1 MDKLRIHLAL
11 PLAMSVLGVALAGC
25 GGPPPV
31 SGTNGTS
38 APNDSAAPT
47 AGGTAEPPS
56 KPGRYGGTFTE
67 ATISDPKTFNYWV
80 SSDNASTTSVAPLL
94 EALNARNAYTLQF
107 EPRLADLPQISADGL
122 TYTYTLREGLV
133 WSDGHPITA
142 DDVVFTLDVLF
153 DQKIETIAREGMM
166 VDVTQPD
173 GTVKREPFKYR
184 KVDDRTIEFKLPA
197 KYAPAMDIFSFVIAP
212 KHKLEA
218 AYKSGKFNSTWGI
231 NTPPS
236 ELVSSSAWLMKE
248 YVPQQRIV
256 YVRNPKFFLKS
267 DDGKPL
273 PYLDEYR
280 VLIVPEISTTT
291 LKFRNHETDTLAVQ
305 APDYPSIKKDEAGGD
320 YTVINRGPGW
330 GFNYLGFN
338 LNPNSKVN
346 KTLVKL
352 FQDMRFRQ
360 AVSHA
365 VNRQRMVDDIFRGLA
380 RPLYGP
386 VSPAN
391 TVFFK
396 EDIPK
401 FEYDLEKAKA
411 KLAEIG
417 LKDTNGNG
425 ILEFEGKDV
434 KFNILTNTE
443 NELRKSMATIITN
456 DLKKIGIGATF
467 VPITFTDLVRRL
479 DSPPYD
485 WEASILGFTGGPEP
499 HNGSNIW
506 RSSGPSHQWWPK
518 QKTPATPWEA
528 EIDKLWTQGAQEL
541 DPVKRKAIYDRW
553 QEIAGEQQPFNFT
566 VVTDQITAVRKHFGN
581 IKPSSLG
588 GVTWNLE
595 EVYDTEATRDTP

>member
-1 MDKLRIHLAL
+1 MKLKQLHLAAL
-11 PLAMSVLGVALAGC
+11 LLLGASGLTLAGC

-31 SGTNGTS
+31 
-38 APNDSAAPT
+38 A
-47 AGGTAEPPS
+47 GTAADGGPSGPAGTTSNSEEPAS
-56 KPGRYGGTFTE
+56 EPGKYGGTFTE

-80 SSDNASTTSVAPLL
+80 SSDNASSTSIAPLL
-94 EALNARNAYTLQF
+94 EPLNTRNAYTLEF
-107 EPRLADLPQISADGL
+107 EPRLADLPKISEDGL
-122 TYTYTLREGLV
+122 TYTYTLRDGVV
-133 WSDGHPITA
+133 WSDGRPITA
-142 DDVVFTLDVLF
+142 DDVIFTLDVLF
-153 DQKIETIAREGMM
+153 DPKTETIQRESMM
-166 VDVTQPD
+166 VDVTQAD

-184 KVDDRTIEFKLPA
+184 KIDDRTVEFVLPQR
-197 KYAPAMDIFSFVIAP
+197 YAPANDIFSFLIAP
-212 KHKLEA
+212 KHKLEGP
-218 AYKSGKFNSTWGI
+218 YKAGKFNSTWGI

-236 ELVSSSAWLMKE
+236 QLVSSSAWLMKE

-256 YVRNPKFFLKS
+256 YVRNPKFWLKS
-267 DDGKPL
+267 EDGKPL

-280 VLIVPEISTTT
+280 VLIVPELATTT
-291 LKFRNHETDTLAVQ
+291 LKFRNNETDVLAVQ
-305 APDYPSIKKDEAGGD
+305 QPDFPTIKKGESAGD

-338 LNPNSKVN
+338 MNPDSKVD

-352 FQDMRFRQ
+352 FQDTRFRQ
-360 AVSHA
+360 AMSHA
-365 VNRQRMVDDIFRGLA
+365 INRQRMVDDIFLGLA

-391 TVFFK
+391 SVFYQ
-396 EDIPK
+396 ENIPK

-417 LKDTNGNG
+417 LKDANGNG
-425 ILEFEGKDV
+425 ILEYNGKDV

-443 NELRKSMATIITN
+443 NDLRKSMATIITN
-456 DLKKIGIGATF
+456 DLKKIGIGAQF

-479 DSPPYD
+479 DSVPYD

-518 QKTPATPWEA
+518 QKTPATEWEA
-528 EIDKLWTQGAQEL
+528 EIDKLWAQGAQEL

-553 QEIAGEQQPFNFT
+553 QEIVGEQQPFNFT
-566 VVTDQITAVRKHFGN
+566 VVTDQITAVRNRFGN
-581 IKPSSLG
+581 LKPCSLG

-595 EVYDTEATRDTP
+595 EIYSKDATRDTP